1 VKRGAWSDTDCRPT
15 LHAPRLMSPV
25 PAPPPLSE
33 LTRVPTHIAI
43 IMDGNGR
50 WAQARGLPR
59 LMGHRQGVENIRA
72 ILNAAVEFGVKY
84 LTIYAFSTENWN
96 RPLDEV
102 RGLMTILEQTIQRE
116 TPELHKNGV
125 RIRHLGRTDGLSQH
139 LQKLI
144 GDAVALTKNNERLTL
159 NVAFNYGGRA
169 EIIDAVKRI
178 VTDGVALENINEE
191 LFTHY
196 LYTGNTP
203 DPDLVIRTAGEMRLS
218 NYLIW
223 QSAYAEYYAT
233 PAYWPDFDK
242 DELYRALEEYSQRER
257 RFGKVLKP

>member
-1 VKRGAWSDTDCRPT
+1 
-15 LHAPRLMSPV
+15 MS
-25 PAPPPLSE
+25 AILEKANGMNE
-33 LTRVPTHIAI
+33 LTRVPTHVAI

-59 LMGHRQGVENIRA
+59 LMGHRAGVENIRP
-72 ILNAAVEFGVKY
+72 ILNAAVEFGIKY
-84 LTIYAFSTENWN
+84 LTIYAFSTENWH

-102 RGLMTILEQTIQRE
+102 RGLMKILEQTIQRE

-125 RIRHLGRTDGLSQH
+125 RIRHVGRTAGLSPH

-144 GDAVALTKNNERLTL
+144 RDAVALTQNNDRLML

-169 EIIDAVKRI
+169 EIIDAVKHI
-178 VTDGVALENINEE
+178 VADGVPADEITEE
-191 LFTHY
+191 LFTRY
-196 LYTGNTP
+196 LYTVDIP

-233 PAYWPDFDK
+233 PVYWPDFDK
-242 DELYRALEEYSQRER
+242 KELYTALVAYAQRER
-257 RFGKVLKP
+257 RYGKVLKP